1 MSIYFWRCVKIEL
14 AENHIHRPISQNEGR
29 CVAPLEHSKV
39 KNYQQQLNMADSG
52 NEESV
57 WNILDKIIQA
67 SIHFKDTFRAGKSIN
82 NNRMT
87 VKLCDY
93 EL

>member
-1 MSIYFWRCVKIEL
+1 
-14 AENHIHRPISQNEGR
+14 
-29 CVAPLEHSKV
+29 
-39 KNYQQQLNMADSG
+39 MADSG